1 MASRITRKQATRF
14 ALVAF
19 VAADCAGVGYVQH
32 RMNRTAE
39 ETERLAW
46 AEPVT
51 VPAAGPDALTFRP
64 DSPALALGAPVA
76 AVPAVAA
83 AAAPAPATATATARL
98 ARAEAP
104 APMLDLAA
112 SPAIEAA
119 AHPLRA
125 PRVAPAAGLGRVQM
139 AVTVPAE
146 AAAPVRHRH
155 AARPADLA
163 ATDGAFSTA
172 FSLDGEAPD
181 SEHRFGQ
188 GAEQS
193 GASSLAD
200 LVAPRE
206 EPAPIFDKAGI
217 APVTGQAATVDAP
230 AAADAPAAPAADELP
245 PIKG

>member
-64 DSPALALGAPVA
+64 DSPALALGTPVA
-76 AVPAVAA
+76 AVPAAA
-83 AAAPAPATATATARL
+83 AAAPAPATARL

>member
-76 AVPAVAA
+76 AVPAAA
-83 AAAPAPATATATARL
+83 AAEPAPATATARL

-230 AAADAPAAPAADELP
+230 AATDAPAAPAADELP

>member
-83 AAAPAPATATATARL
+83 AAAPAPAPATARL

-230 AAADAPAAPAADELP
+230 AAADATAAPAADELP

>member
-1 MASRITRKQATRF
+1 
-14 ALVAF
+14 
-19 VAADCAGVGYVQH
+19 
-32 RMNRTAE
+32 
-39 ETERLAW
+39 
-46 AEPVT
+46 
-51 VPAAGPDALTFRP
+51 
-64 DSPALALGAPVA
+64 
-76 AVPAVAA
+76 
-83 AAAPAPATATATARL
+83 
-98 ARAEAP
+98 
-104 APMLDLAA
+104 MLDLAA

>member
-76 AVPAVAA
+76 AVPAAA
-83 AAAPAPATATATARL
+83 AAAPAPATARL

>member
-39 ETERLAW
+39 EIERLAW

-64 DSPALALGAPVA
+64 DSPALALGAPGA
-76 AVPAVAA
+76 AVPAA
-83 AAAPAPATATATARL
+83 AAAPAPAPATATARL
-98 ARAEAP
+98 ARAEAS

-112 SPAIEAA
+112 SPAIEAT

>member
-39 ETERLAW
+39 EIERLAW

-76 AVPAVAA
+76 AVPAAA
-83 AAAPAPATATATARL
+83 AAAPAPATATARL

-230 AAADAPAAPAADELP
+230 AATDAPAAPAADELP

>member
-51 VPAAGPDALTFRP
+51 EPAAGPDALTFRP
-64 DSPALALGAPVA
+64 DSPALALGAPGA
-76 AVPAVAA
+76 AVPAA
-83 AAAPAPATATATARL
+83 AAAPAPAPATATARL
-98 ARAEAP
+98 ARAEAS